1 MVILPASSQPAIV
14 RSLSLDAIFLLISH
28 SFPFPSL
35 FLGLEKR
42 KKLVTPNSAVSM
54 LSTTATGPNDMLLP
68 EMDPGLLSD
77 SNSLF
82 K

>member
-1 MVILPASSQPAIV
+1 M
-14 RSLSLDAIFLLISH
+14 
-28 SFPFPSL
+28 
-35 FLGLEKR
+35 
-42 KKLVTPNSAVSM
+42 TPNGAVSM
-54 LSTTATGPNDMLLP
+54 LSTTASGPNDMLLP